1 MNNWIPY
8 FPSLAALSGNE
19 RTLFNQAQLVQWNS
33 GQFIFHAGAPCQQYF
48 LVLEGQIR
56 VQQISTSG
64 REVVLY
70 RIGPGEPC
78 ILTTSCLLSHRPY
91 PAMGITE
98 SVGKAISLPHPAF
111 DQLTGL
117 SAIFREFVFSAYG
130 NRLTDLLSLIEEVVF
145 TRLDIRLA
153 RKLLTLEAQSNPVHI
168 THEALATE
176 LGTAREVITRTLK
189 EFALR
194 GWIHRGTGE
203 IDILQTQAL
212 RHLADSM

>member
-1 MNNWIPY
+1 MNDWILY
-8 FPSLAALSGNE
+8 FPSLAALTGNE
-19 RTLFNQAQLVQWNS
+19 KTLFNHAHLVQWNS

-48 LVLEGQIR
+48 LVLEGHIR
-56 VQQISTSG
+56 VQQVSASG

-98 SVGKAISLPHPAF
+98 SAGKGISLPQPVF
-111 DQLTGL
+111 DQLMGL
-117 SAIFREFVFSAYG
+117 SGTFREFVFSAYG
-130 NRLTDLLSLIEEVVF
+130 NRLTDLLSFIEEIVF

-153 RKLLTLEAQSNPVHI
+153 RKLLNLSAHSDPIHI

-203 IDILQTQAL
+203 IEIIQAPAL
-212 RHLADSM
+212 RHLADSA